1 MRQLWTEIGRLA
13 VITNKADN
21 WEMRNIVNGYEDIIN
36 KSRPVN
42 NRHKRMSNYERAAQF
57 SPFAALTGHEAAI
70 KETARLT
77 EEQVELDEDKQEE
90 LNEKLQTLI
99 AYATKHPTVSVTY
112 FKPDDKKT
120 GGEYVTATGIF
131 QKFRDYERTIVLEDG
146 TDIECDRI
154 VEIRGI

>member
-1 MRQLWTEIGRLA
+1 
-13 VITNKADN
+13 
-21 WEMRNIVNGYEDIIN
+21 
-36 KSRPVN
+36 
-42 NRHKRMSNYERAAQF
+42 MSIYDRAAQC
-57 SPFAALTGHEAAI
+57 SPVAALTGHEAAI

-99 AYATKHPTVSVTY
+99 AYATEHPTVSVTY

-120 GGEYVTATGIF
+120 GGEYVTDTGIF

>member
-1 MRQLWTEIGRLA
+1 MTESEEKYA
-13 VITNKADN
+13 
-21 WEMRNIVNGYEDIIN
+21 DIIN
-36 KSRPVN
+36 LSHHQSKVHP
-42 NRHKRMSNYERAAQF
+42 RMSIYDRAAQF

-90 LNEKLQTLI
+90 LNEKLQILI
-99 AYATKHPTVSVTY
+99 AHAAEQLKVSVTY

-120 GGEYVTATGIF
+120 GGEYVTVTGIF

-146 TDIECDRI
+146 TGIDCDRI
-154 VEIRGI
+154 VEIRAITEKKYL

>member
-1 MRQLWTEIGRLA
+1 MTESEEKYA
-13 VITNKADN
+13 
-21 WEMRNIVNGYEDIIN
+21 DIIN
-36 KSRPVN
+36 LSHHQSKVHS
-42 NRHKRMSNYERAAQF
+42 RMSIYDRAAQF

-99 AYATKHPTVSVTY
+99 AHAAEHPKVSVTY

-120 GGEYVTATGIF
+120 GGEYVTVTGIF

-146 TDIECDRI
+146 TGIDCDRT
-154 VEIRGI
+154 VEIRVI

>member
-1 MRQLWTEIGRLA
+1 MTESEEKYG
-13 VITNKADN
+13 
-21 WEMRNIVNGYEDIIN
+21 DILN
-36 KSRPVN
+36 LPHHQSKVHPQ
-42 NRHKRMSNYERAAQF
+42 MSIYDRAAQF

-112 FKPDDKKT
+112 FKP
-120 GGEYVTATGIF
+120 EYVTATGIF

>member
-1 MRQLWTEIGRLA
+1 MTESEEKYG
-13 VITNKADN
+13 
-21 WEMRNIVNGYEDIIN
+21 DILN
-36 KSRPVN
+36 LPHHQSKVHPQ
-42 NRHKRMSNYERAAQF
+42 MSIY
-57 SPFAALTGHEAAI
+57 EAAI

-99 AYATKHPTVSVTY
+99 AYATEHPTVSVTY

>member
-1 MRQLWTEIGRLA
+1 MTESEEKYG
-13 VITNKADN
+13 
-21 WEMRNIVNGYEDIIN
+21 DILN
-36 KSRPVN
+36 LPHHQSKVHPQ
-42 NRHKRMSNYERAAQF
+42 MSIYDRAAQF

-99 AYATKHPTVSVTY
+99 AYATEHPTVSVTY

-131 QKFRDYERTIVLEDG
+131 QKFRDWKTGRALTVTGSLKSGGFKKE
-146 TDIECDRI
+146 IE
-154 VEIRGI
+154 EIFFINNSNVYSHKA

>member
-1 MRQLWTEIGRLA
+1 MTESEEKYR
-13 VITNKADN
+13 
-21 WEMRNIVNGYEDIIN
+21 DILN
-36 KSRPVN
+36 LPHHRSKVHPQ
-42 NRHKRMSNYERAAQF
+42 MSIYDRAAQF

-70 KETARLT
+70 KETARL
-77 EEQVELDEDKQEE
+77 DEDKQEE

-99 AYATKHPTVSVTY
+99 AYATEHPTVSVTY

>member
-1 MRQLWTEIGRLA
+1 MTESEEKYG
-13 VITNKADN
+13 
-21 WEMRNIVNGYEDIIN
+21 DILN
-36 KSRPVN
+36 LPHHQSKVHPQ
-42 NRHKRMSNYERAAQF
+42 MSIYDRAAQF

-99 AYATKHPTVSVTY
+99 AYATEHPTVSVT
-112 FKPDDKKT
+112 
-120 GGEYVTATGIF
+120 YVTATGIF

>member
-1 MRQLWTEIGRLA
+1 MTESEEKYR
-13 VITNKADN
+13 
-21 WEMRNIVNGYEDIIN
+21 DILN
-36 KSRPVN
+36 LPHHRSKVHPQ
-42 NRHKRMSNYERAAQF
+42 MSIYDRAAQF
-57 SPFAALTGHEAAI
+57 SPFAAL
-70 KETARLT
+70 
-77 EEQVELDEDKQEE
+77 
-90 LNEKLQTLI
+90 I
-99 AYATKHPTVSVTY
+99 AYATEHPTVSVTY